1 MFLEKTIAVV
11 VPCFNEEIYIRKV
24 IETMPDYVDFII
36 VVDDK
41 SQDSTCEI
49 VNEYI
54 IAQPGR
60 IVLLQHKANQG
71 VGGAIATGY
80 IWCRD
85 HEIEVTLVMA
95 GDAQMDPAD
104 LPALITPIAEGR
116 YDYSKGNRLFTG
128 DAWNKIPKIRY
139 LGNSV
144 LSLLTKMASG
154 YWRVADSQCGYTAIN
169 LNALKQMDWGKMY
182 KRFGQPNDLLVRLNI
197 HNMRVCDIPVSPVY
211 YPGAESGIKPLR
223 MIPWFSFF
231 IFKLFIMRM
240 IQRYVVR
247 DFHPLVFFYAFS
259 GILFGLITPILVIRF
274 FIVWYLERLVPPIT
288 ALSIIF
294 IVVTG
299 TQFLLF
305 AMWFDMQYNTNLS

>member
-1 MFLEKTIAVV
+1 MLMEKSIAVV
-11 VPCFNEEIYIRKV
+11 IPCFNEEKYIRKV
-24 IETMPDYVDFII
+24 VDTIPDYVDQI
-36 VVDDK
+36 VIVDDK
-41 SQDSTCEI
+41 SSDRTVEI
-49 VNEYI
+49 VNKYVS
-54 IAQPGR
+54 AQPGR
-60 IVLLQHKANQG
+60 VVLLKHKINQG

-85 HEIEVTLVMA
+85 HEIDVTAVMA

-104 LPALITPIAEGR
+104 LPALIKPVAEGR

-144 LSLLTKMASG
+144 LSLLTKIASG
-154 YWRVADSQCGYTAIN
+154 YWRVADSQCGYTAIC
-169 LNALKQMDWGKMY
+169 LNALKQMDWDQMY

-197 HNMRVCDIPVSPVY
+197 HNMRVCDIPVMPVY
-211 YPGAESGIKPLR
+211 NPAAESGIKPIR

-240 IQRYVVR
+240 IQRYVIR

-259 GILFGLITPILVIRF
+259 GFLFGLVTPILIIRF
-274 FIVWYLERLVPPIT
+274 LIVWFLERVVPPIT

-294 IVVTG
+294 VVITA

-305 AMWFDMQYNTNLS
+305 AMWFDMQYNMNLS